1 MASTGDDFV
10 IDQDWKQYTPEMHDV
25 WRLLFE
31 RQMAILPGRV
41 VPTFVDGVEALD
53 LAGGIP
59 DFDDLSDVLE
69 RATGWRLVAVPG
81 LVPDDVFFEHLAKRR
96 FPATRWIRRREQLD
110 YLEEPD
116 LFHDV
121 FGHVPLL
128 MQQDYAD
135 YMEDYGRAGRK
146 ALAAGALHRL
156 ARLYWYTVEFGLI
169 RSGDALSIFGAG
181 IASSQTESIFSLED
195 DSPNRVAFDLERV
208 MRTRYR
214 IDDFQETYF
223 VIDNFRQLT
232 TAIDRDLDLLYRR
245 LSWREDLEPGR
256 VLASDCILNRGSGAY
271 HATRRTAAA

>member
-1 MASTGDDFV
+1 MSFLKNNFV
-10 IDQDWKQYTPEMHDV
+10 IDQDWTQYTPEMHEV

-41 VPTFVDGVEALD
+41 VPAFLDGVEALD
-53 LAGGIP
+53 LARGIP
-59 DFDDLSDVLE
+59 SFDDLSDVLE
-69 RATGWRLVAVPG
+69 KATGWRLVAVPG
-81 LVPDDVFFEHLAKRR
+81 LVPDDIFFNHLAERR
-96 FPATRWIRRREQLD
+96 FPATRWIRQREQLD

-135 YMEDYGRAGRK
+135 YMENYGRAGRR

-169 RSGDALSIFGAG
+169 HGGDGLSIFGAG
-181 IASSQTESIFSLED
+181 IASSKTESIFSLED

-223 VIDNFRQLT
+223 VIDDFRQLT
-232 TAIDRDLDLLYRR
+232 AAIDRDLDPLYRR
-245 LSWREDLEPGR
+245 LSWREDFEPGR
-256 VLASDCILNRGSGAY
+256 LLASDRILSRGSGAY